1 MARQTRKTC
10 VFCQRADQK
19 ISKEHLWPNWILECL
34 PPHEKLAIEMYRRV
48 KDAKR
53 WMPKDNTGIEVNDIC
68 VSCNSEWMNRLEEAA
83 RPFLCSMISGKSN
96 VVLDEHKAT
105 SLTAWIYK
113 IMLLFD
119 LSGPAEYRRFR
130 RAHYQSFYKEH
141 RVARL

>member
-1 MARQTRKTC
+1 
-10 VFCQRADQK
+10 
-19 ISKEHLWPNWILECL
+19 
-34 PPHEKLAIEMYRRV
+34 
-48 KDAKR
+48 
-53 WMPKDNTGIEVNDIC
+53 
-68 VSCNSEWMNRLEEAA
+68 MNRLEEAV

-130 RAHYQSFYKEH
+130 RAHYQSFYEEQKPSSDTRIWRNPNASDPAGVRSEMH
-141 RVARL
+141 IKLRAT

>member
-1 MARQTRKTC
+1 
-10 VFCQRADQK
+10 
-19 ISKEHLWPNWILECL
+19 
-34 PPHEKLAIEMYRRV
+34 
-48 KDAKR
+48 
-53 WMPKDNTGIEVNDIC
+53 
-68 VSCNSEWMNRLEEAA
+68 MNRLEEAV